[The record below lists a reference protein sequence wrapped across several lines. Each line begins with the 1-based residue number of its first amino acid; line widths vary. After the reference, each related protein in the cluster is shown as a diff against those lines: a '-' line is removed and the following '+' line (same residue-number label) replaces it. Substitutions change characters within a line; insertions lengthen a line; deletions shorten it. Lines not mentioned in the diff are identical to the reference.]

1 MGSFYYDGKETPITV
16 DDRALA
22 HLKAVML
29 TKLRRNESFAV
40 SWANEDGHGRNTIWV
55 NPAVP
60 LRFSFDAPTSPELD
74 PEWLVQLAEEAV
86 LGGISFTAKSAG

>member
-16 DDRALA
+16 DDRALS

-40 SWANEDGHGRNTIWV
+40 SWADEKGHGRNTIWV

-60 LRFSFDAPTSPELD
+60 LRFIFDEPERPELD
-74 PEWLVQLAEEAV
+74 PSWLTKLAEEAAF
-86 LGGISFTAKSAG
+86 GGMTFTAQQSG